1 MIKFERA
8 DRLNQ
13 LPPYLFL
20 EVDRKKRAAIAAGHD
35 VIDLGI
41 GDPDE
46 PTPKF
51 IVDALTEA
59 AQISEYHRYPMDAG
73 LPEFRQEI
81 AKWFNNRFNV
91 NLSTD
96 NQILPVIGSKEAIG
110 HLPLAFIN
118 PGDYALIPEP
128 GYPPYRSG
136 TVFAGGIPYLMP
148 LKVENGFLPD
158 LKAIPEDVA
167 KKAKVIFVNYPNN
180 PTAALA
186 SDEFYKELIEFAHKY
201 NILVCADAAY
211 SEVFYETPSPSF
223 LQYDG
228 AMECGIEFHS
238 LSKMFNMTGWRI
250 GFAVGNPEALGFLLN
265 VKSNLD
271 SGCFFAVQKAA
282 AVAMR
287 DGEQALNDV
296 RSLYTHRRNL
306 FCDALKSAGWN
317 PRVPPAT
324 FYVWTEVP
332 NGQSSLE
339 FSTRIL
345 EELNIVA
352 TPGHGFGPSGE
363 GFIRM
368 SLTIATDRLAEAAER
383 LKNMKV

>member
-250 GFAVGNPEALGFLLN
+250 GFAVGNPEALGIFTGRHA
-265 VKSNLD
+265 VKATVPQIRL
-271 SGCFFAVQKAA
+271 
-282 AVAMR
+282 
-287 DGEQALNDV
+287 E
-296 RSLYTHRRNL
+296 TRR
-306 FCDALKSAGWN
+306 
-317 PRVPPAT
+317 R
-324 FYVWTEVP
+324 
-332 NGQSSLE
+332 
-339 FSTRIL
+339 R
-345 EELNIVA
+345 
-352 TPGHGFGPSGE
+352 
-363 GFIRM
+363 
-368 SLTIATDRLAEAAER
+368 RLGGARRRRRA
-383 LKNMKV
+383 